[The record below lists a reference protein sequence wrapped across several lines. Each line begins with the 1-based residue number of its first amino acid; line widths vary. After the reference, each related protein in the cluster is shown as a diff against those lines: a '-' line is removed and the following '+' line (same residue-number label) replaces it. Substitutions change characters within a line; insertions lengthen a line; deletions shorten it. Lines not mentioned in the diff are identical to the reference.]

1 MECVGFAP
9 CGVSVNGESIPTA
22 YDEEKG
28 VLRFTVETE
37 AGQDC
42 RAAFTRT
49 ALARDNWLPRVHER
63 LHRMQTDN
71 NEKEAVWRLLQSK
84 GRGHGVLT
92 TLRVMC
98 HTPGLTDCLE
108 EVLLNL
114 EEGSEDA

>member
-1 MECVGFAP
+1 MDGKEL
-9 CGVSVNGESIPTA
+9 PTA
-22 YDEEKG
+22 YDEKRG
-28 VLRFTVETE
+28 VLRFTIETGANE
-37 AGQDC
+37 ACCVRFGETRLAQDGWLE
-42 RAAFTRT
+42 RA
-49 ALARDNWLPRVHER
+49 HER

-98 HTPGLTDCLE
+98 HTPGLADCLE

-114 EEGSEDA
+114 EEGSGDA